1 MTEKEYKL
9 PLVTII
15 YFDNNDIVTISNI
28 GGDDDGKVTD
38 QDWKDD

>member
-15 YFDNNDIVTISNI
+15 YFDNNDILTISNI

-38 QDWKDD
+38 LDWKDD

>member
-15 YFDNNDIVTISNI
+15 YFDNNDIVTTSDI
-28 GGDDDGKVTD
+28 GDDDDRKVTD
-38 QDWKDD
+38 QDWYEY